1 MAFKKK
7 LRIAQSIDYHTDRL
21 AAKCYPEKSSKD
33 AEKLFRLRIKSAIIN
48 GDLQDSPIPDNEVN
62 GWARTTFKKELSGE
76 HLPAVFNASIVE
88 KASLT
93 DNAVPLPNTQSE
105 LIQQYTENII
115 ALERL
120 SKEILCLKEENAAL
134 RNKKSTAGK
143 RPKKRR

>member
-7 LRIAQSIDYHTDRL
+7 FRVAQSIDHHTDRL

-48 GDLQDSPIPDNEVN
+48 GDLQDSPIPDDEVN
-62 GWARTTFKKELSGE
+62 GWARTTFQEELSGE

-88 KASLT
+88 KASVT
-93 DNAVPLPNTQSE
+93 DNVVTLPKTQSE

-115 ALERL
+115 ELERL
-120 SKEILCLKEENAAL
+120 SKELMYLKEENAAL
-134 RNKKSTAGK
+134 RNKKSAAGK